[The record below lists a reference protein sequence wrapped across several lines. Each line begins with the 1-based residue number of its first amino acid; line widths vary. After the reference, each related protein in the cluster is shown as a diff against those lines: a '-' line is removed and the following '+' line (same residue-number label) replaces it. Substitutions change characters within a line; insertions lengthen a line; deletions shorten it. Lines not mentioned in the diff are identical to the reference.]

1 VSERPQNKNL
11 KNFKPGQSGNPSGR
25 KKGLITKSEI
35 EELVSRCFIMTKIEL
50 KELIDN
56 PSSKMMELYV
66 ASIIANGMKK
76 GELYSFDGLLNR
88 VIGKVKDEIA
98 VENAHF
104 SLNYKLEKKSDDQE

>member
-1 VSERPQNKNL
+1 VTERPQNKNL
-11 KNFKPGQSGNPSGR
+11 KHFKPGQSGNISGR
-25 KKGLITKSEI
+25 KKGLLSKSEV
-35 EELVSRCFIMTKIEL
+35 EDLVSRCFNMTKVEL

-56 PSSKMMELYV
+56 PKSKMIELHV